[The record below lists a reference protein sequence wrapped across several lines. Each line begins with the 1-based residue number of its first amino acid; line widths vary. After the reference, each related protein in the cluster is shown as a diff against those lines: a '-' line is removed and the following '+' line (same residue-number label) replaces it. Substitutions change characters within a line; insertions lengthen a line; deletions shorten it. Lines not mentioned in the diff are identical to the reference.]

1 MASWETCTVSKD
13 WTPSDRDYAIRTIV
27 GEAANEPDD
36 GVAAVAHVIANRA
49 RSGKYGGNRPTDVV
63 LARGQ
68 FEPWSTRRE
77 ELLALDDKDPAYAR
91 AAQLWDDAV
100 ANPGKDPTG
109 GATHFLNEDVV
120 MRRSGKLPKWAT
132 GDGQKLGAHT
142 FYGGKRGSDD
152 GIFDEFSRSA
162 KPAAAAAKTPDDVFD
177 EFSRGKPKTE
187 TPGTGRPRVV
197 IPTDVPPATF
207 TERMVDS
214 MPIVGPLMNN
224 LTAAAGAGLQATVNP
239 LRRVMGKDPRPEL
252 EGTTF
257 GERYE
262 ANKKSQD
269 ERVKKYG
276 EEHPVAAVV
285 ADVAGPGMLFGPLGQ
300 TAVGARM
307 LGMTGTSLG
316 TKVLQAAPGMAAIET
331 GNQLLRGNDPREQGL
346 LGPVPLAAAGG
357 AVAPVIGEAVGAGL
371 SKVAD
376 MLPRR
381 TGPLAGTNSVAR
393 NKLTGAMD
401 GETPASIA
409 ASREAHEPA
418 GGMLMD
424 TNRATRD
431 IAGGLA
437 DIPGPHKGEIREALR
452 QRLVD
457 TAPRMAAS
465 LDKNTVPHVNI
476 RQLEKTIDTMQ
487 DAASKPLYDA
497 FRATKIH
504 PTQEIKDLIPR
515 LEKAGAFKL
524 ADELAGIAG
533 RPTTENFFTTGSQ
546 KAFPTAETWD
556 YVKRGLDRRIST
568 ALDSGDKEL
577 GRELTKL
584 KKEMLNEVEKTDG
597 GKTWK
602 KARETFAEYAEMKH
616 QIEEGQK
623 TWLRKTRVDDL
634 AEELSLLSNNE
645 RAARVQGARDAVQE
659 IMDATTRGDARAR
672 DALLSRA
679 GREKLEL
686 LFGEK
691 KAGRLIKDL
700 EAEVNVRQSNYEMV
714 GNSETSSKQARR
726 NALLPQQEEP
736 GYLRNIKLNQ
746 PATLIP
752 DWMTPS
758 AMMEGASAARH
769 SKAYEQLSNL
779 LRTRMDDPGYEALV
793 AEIMAEGAR
802 RSAQQVRLGRVGE
815 GAGTAVQ
822 ATAPA
827 LRNRLLRPPEGQ
839 NENGGR
845 R

>member
-1 MASWETCTVSKD
+1 MSKD

-49 RSGKYGGNRPTDVV
+49 RSGKFGGSRPTEVV

-77 ELLALDDKDPAYAR
+77 ELLGIDDKDPSYAR
-91 AAQLWDDAV
+91 AAKIWDDAV
-100 ANPGKDPTG
+100 ANPDRDPTG
-109 GATHFLNEDVV
+109 GADHFLNEDVV
-120 MRRSGKLPKWAT
+120 RKRTGGKLPKWAT

-152 GIFDEFSRSA
+152 TIFDEFSRGT
-162 KPAAAAAKTPDDVFD
+162 KPAAAAAETPDDVFD
-177 EFSRGKPKTE
+177 EFSRKPVTT
-187 TPGTGRPRVV
+187 TPSTGRPRVV
-197 IPTDVPPATF
+197 IPTDVPPSTV

-214 MPIVGPLMNN
+214 MPIVGPLANK
-224 LTAAAGAGLQATVNP
+224 LTAATSAGLQATVNP
-239 LRRVMGKDPRPEL
+239 LRKMVGAPPRPEL
-252 EGTTF
+252 ENTTF

-262 ANKKSQD
+262 ANLRSQD
-269 ERVKKYG
+269 ERTRKFG
-276 EEHPVAAVV
+276 EDHPATALA
-285 ADVAGPGMLFGPLGQ
+285 ADVAGPGMAFGALGT

-307 LGMTGTSLG
+307 LGMKGTSLG
-316 TKVLQAAPGMAAIET
+316 TKVLQAAPSMAGVEVA
-331 GNQLLRGNDPREQGL
+331 NQLLRGNDPREQGF

-357 AVAPVIGEAVGAGL
+357 AAGPIIGEAAGAGL

-381 TGPLAGTNSVAR
+381 SGPLAGTNSVAR

-409 ASREAHEPA
+409 ASREAHESA
-418 GGMLMD
+418 GGMLAD

-457 TAPRMAAS
+457 TAPRMAES
-465 LDKNTVPHVNI
+465 LDRNTVPHVNI

-487 DAASKPLYDA
+487 DEAATPLYNA

-504 PTQEIKDLIPR
+504 PTQEVKDLIPR

-533 RPTTENFFTTGSQ
+533 RPTTESFFTTGAQ
-546 KAFPTAETWD
+546 KSFPTAESWD

-568 ALDSGDKEL
+568 ALDGGDKEL
-577 GRELTKL
+577 GRELIKL
-584 KKEMLNEVEKTDG
+584 KKEMLAEVEKTDG

-659 IMDATTRGDARAR
+659 IMDATTRGDTRAR
-672 DALLSRA
+672 DAMLSRA

-700 EAEVNVRQSNYEMV
+700 EAEVNVRQSNYDMV
-714 GNSETSSKQARR
+714 GNSETSSKTART
-726 NALLPQQEEP
+726 NALLPQRQEP
-736 GYLRNIKLNQ
+736 GYLANIKLNQ

-752 DWMTPS
+752 EWMTPT

-769 SKAYEQLSNL
+769 GKAYEQLSNL

-802 RSAQQVRLGRVGE
+802 RSAQQTRLGRVGE

-822 ATAPA
+822 ATSPA